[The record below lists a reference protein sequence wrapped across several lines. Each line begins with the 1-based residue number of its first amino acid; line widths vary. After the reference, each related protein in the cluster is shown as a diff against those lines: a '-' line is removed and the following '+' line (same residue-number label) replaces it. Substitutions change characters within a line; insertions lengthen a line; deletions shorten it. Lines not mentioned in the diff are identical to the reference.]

1 MKEYMKP
8 SFTLVV
14 FLSQDIITGSNDWF
28 TPDVNENEALV
39 IASEWMQTTP
49 PDSKDY
55 TKCMKYGSD
64 NSIWIAKIKIS
75 PEKITKNALYAY

>member
-28 TPDVNENEALV
+28 TPDVNENED
-39 IASEWMQTTP
+39 IW
-49 PDSKDY
+49 PDF
-55 TKCMKYGSD
+55 YG
-64 NSIWIAKIKIS
+64 
-75 PEKITKNALYAY
+75 